1 LAIGAAGGRG
11 RGSTRHTVARAWE
24 SFTTGENTVAG
35 VRPAIL
41 ASWWRCR
48 DQYDVDPRLTSAP
61 GAVERHEH
69 RLDQDVVLTKV
80 GGLAALAGREMA
92 DEGGIVA
99 VSDGWGRILASY
111 GAPEARRRAE
121 HSNLAP
127 RSAWSERTTGT
138 NGMGT
143 ALEER
148 GAVTVT
154 GPEHWCAG
162 FHDWACA
169 GIAIRDVV
177 TGTPLATID
186 VSRWGA
192 GLPQQVPVWLEKAAA
207 SVESD
212 LHRRAVLDG
221 QSVVA
226 GFAAEAGDGPH
237 VCLDLGG
244 RVIVANSAAVSL
256 LGMPS
261 DGPVVAPLRRWRPDV
276 PGLSG
281 VVRWATGRSL
291 EQPRWRGFARVVVRD
306 GPVAVGLRPLFADN
320 RLVGMCCEFGLQD
333 GEEYTDPAGV
343 AAGGPKRVIGV
354 RDNRLVVL
362 VPSEIRYAE
371 ADRNTVWLS
380 TDRGRLQAA
389 VRGLD
394 NVDQLL
400 RAHGFCRVHRR
411 FLVNLRRVAEVERGG
426 KGELF
431 LITDPRAPELIPV
444 SRRHAP
450 EVRRLLG
457 V

>member
-1 LAIGAAGGRG
+1 
-11 RGSTRHTVARAWE
+11 
-24 SFTTGENTVAG
+24 
-35 VRPAIL
+35 
-41 ASWWRCR
+41 
-48 DQYDVDPRLTSAP
+48 
-61 GAVERHEH
+61 
-69 RLDQDVVLTKV
+69 
-80 GGLAALAGREMA
+80 
-92 DEGGIVA
+92 
-99 VSDGWGRILASY
+99 
-111 GAPEARRRAE
+111 
-121 HSNLAP
+121 
-127 RSAWSERTTGT
+127 
-138 NGMGT
+138 
-143 ALEER
+143 
-148 GAVTVT
+148 VTVT

-192 GLPQQVPVWLEKAAA
+192 GLPRQVPVWLEKAAA

-226 GFAAEAGDGPH
+226 GFTEEADDGPH
-237 VCLDLGG
+237 ACLDLGG
-244 RVIVANSAAVSL
+244 RVIVANSAAVSV
-256 LGMPS
+256 LGMPF

-276 PGLSG
+276 PGLPG
-281 VVRWATGRSL
+281 VVRWAAGRSL
-291 EQPRWRGFARVVVRD
+291 EQPRWRGFARLVVRD

-333 GEEYTDPAGV
+333 GEEYADPAGG
-343 AAGGPKRVIGV
+343 AARGPRRVIGV

-380 TDRGRLQAA
+380 TDRGRLRAA

-394 NVDQLL
+394 NVEQIL

-411 FLVNLRRVAEVERGG
+411 FLVNLLRVAEVERRD

-431 LITDPRAPELIPV
+431 LVTDPRAPELIPV

>member
-1 LAIGAAGGRG
+1 VAISTGGRG
-11 RGSTRHTVARAWE
+11 SLKAAGRVVARAWE
-24 SFTTGENTVAG
+24 SFTAGENVIDG
-35 VRPAIL
+35 VRPEIL
-41 ASWWRCR
+41 ASWCRCR
-48 DQYDVDPRLTSAP
+48 DQYDVDPRLRSAP
-61 GAVERHEH
+61 GAVERNEH
-69 RLDQDVVLTKV
+69 RFDQDVILTKV
-80 GGLAALAGREMA
+80 GGLAALAGREMER
-92 DEGGIVA
+92 DGGIVA
-99 VSDGWGRILASY
+99 VTDGSGRILVSY

-121 HSNLAP
+121 ESNLAP

-143 ALEER
+143 ALEVA

-154 GPEHWCAG
+154 GPEHWCEG

-177 TGTPLATID
+177 TDTPVATID

-192 GLPQQVPVWLEKAAA
+192 LLPSQVPGWLSKAAA

-212 LHRRAVLDG
+212 IHRRAVLDG

-226 GFAAEAGDGPH
+226 NVTRSSGAPV

-244 RVIVANSAAVSL
+244 RVIVANDAAVAL

-261 DGPVVAPLRRWRPDV
+261 SAPMVVPSSRWRPDV
-276 PGLSG
+276 PELSA
-281 VVRWATGRSL
+281 VVRWAVSESGV
-291 EQPRWRGFARVVVRD
+291 QARWQGFARLAVTP
-306 GPVAVGLRPLFADN
+306 GSSMPVSLRPLFAAN
-320 RLVGMCCEFGLQD
+320 RLVGMLCEFGVRE
-333 GEEYTDPAGV
+333 GEEYVDPDV
-343 AAGGPKRVIGV
+343 LPVGPKRIIGV
-354 RDNRLVVL
+354 RDSRLVVL
-362 VPSEIRYAE
+362 APSEIRFAE

-394 NVDQLL
+394 NVDEAL
-400 RAHGFCRVHRR
+400 RAYGFCRVHRR
-411 FLVNLRRVAEVERGG
+411 FLVNLRRVLELERGG

-431 LITDPRAPELIPV
+431 LITDPRVPELIPV